1 MCFGGEILR
10 IKSKKEINVEIGKN
24 IRNYRERAGYSREKF
39 SEIIGISP
47 RFLADVETGVV
58 GISIKNLK
66 RVCEILGI
74 SSDRLLWKNESKLSL
89 DERIAHIEPKYF
101 QIVEEII
108 QKQLEFIAISNT
120 NSEASLKDILNKK
133 EK

>member
-1 MCFGGEILR
+1 MR

-66 RVCEILGI
+66 RVGEILGI

>member
-1 MCFGGEILR
+1 MCFGGEILG
-10 IKSKKEINVEIGKN
+10 IKSKKEINIEIGKN

-47 RFLADVETGVV
+47 RFLADVETGFV
-58 GISIKNLK
+58 GISVKNLK
-66 RVCEILGI
+66 RICEILGI
-74 SSDRLLWKNESKLSL
+74 SSDRLLWKNENKLSL

-120 NSEASLKDILNKK
+120 NSVSSLKDILNKK

>member
-1 MCFGGEILR
+1 MR